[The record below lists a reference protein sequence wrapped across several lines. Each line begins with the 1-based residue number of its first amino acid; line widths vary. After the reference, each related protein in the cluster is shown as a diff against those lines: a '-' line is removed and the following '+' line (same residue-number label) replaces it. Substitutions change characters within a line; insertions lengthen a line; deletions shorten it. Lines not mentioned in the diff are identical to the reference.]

1 MEFTALCSENS
12 LGRLEMVWETFSVHH
27 ALRQGLGVTVQFRV
41 RHYRQEAALWAVP
54 YSFP

>member
-12 LGRLEMVWETFSVHH
+12 LGRLGMVWETLSVHH
-27 ALRQGLGVTVQFRV
+27 ALRQGLGVTVQSRV